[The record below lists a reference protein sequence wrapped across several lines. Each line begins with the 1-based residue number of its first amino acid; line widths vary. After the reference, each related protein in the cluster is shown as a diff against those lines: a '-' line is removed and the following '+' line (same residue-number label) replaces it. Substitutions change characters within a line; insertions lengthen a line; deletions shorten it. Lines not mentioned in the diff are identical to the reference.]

1 MVRMK
6 RQEVSFL
13 RMATSVA
20 ATYLSS
26 LSFVSCGEYRIQ
38 TIHSDSIVLRPD
50 REIIC
55 NPGNNN

>member
-26 LSFVSCGEYRIQ
+26 LSFVSCGEHRIQ
-38 TIHSDSIVLRPD
+38 TIHSDNIVVRPD

>member
-26 LSFVSCGEYRIQ
+26 LSFVSCGEHRIQ
-38 TIHSDSIVLRPD
+38 TIHSY
-50 REIIC
+50 
-55 NPGNNN
+55 